1 MKNRTEYDT
10 AHKTTFVT
18 RRSAVGF
25 SPGQHRPLSKESPKR
40 DKPMDYDFAS
50 LDVLIVEPSAMQA
63 KVVRHACENLGI
75 RSLRGASRADE
86 ALAQMRARVPSV
98 VISALYLPDAS
109 GTELVAAMRDD
120 TALREVPFVL
130 VSSETRP
137 QALDPVRQSGVCGI
151 VPKPFTVEQ
160 LARALRATVDFLGDD
175 AEDDSDFDA
184 ESLRV
189 LLVDDSGNARRFMR
203 RVLENLGIRDIVE
216 AENGKQAAALLTETL
231 FDLIVTDYNMPE
243 MDGREFVEHVR
254 HKSWQQSV
262 PVLMVTS
269 ESDQGRLAAVAE
281 AGVSGICDKPFEPAV
296 VRRLLA
302 GMLASSSN

>member
-1 MKNRTEYDT
+1 
-10 AHKTTFVT
+10 
-18 RRSAVGF
+18 
-25 SPGQHRPLSKESPKR
+25 
-40 DKPMDYDFAS
+40 MDYDFAS

-63 KVVRHACENLGI
+63 KVVRHACESLGM
-75 RSLRGASRADE
+75 RSLRCVGRADE
-86 ALAQMRARVPSV
+86 ALARMREQVPSIV
-98 VISALYLPDAS
+98 VSALYLPDAS
-109 GTELVAAMRDD
+109 GTELVASMRGDVL
-120 TALREVPFVL
+120 LREVPFVL

-151 VPKPFTVEQ
+151 LPKPFSVDQ

-175 AEDDSDFDA
+175 TAGGSDFDG

-216 AENGKQAAALLTETL
+216 AENGREAAALLAETMV
-231 FDLIVTDYNMPE
+231 DLIVTDYNMPE

-302 GMLASSSN
+302 GMLAAPAR

>member
-1 MKNRTEYDT
+1 
-10 AHKTTFVT
+10 
-18 RRSAVGF
+18 
-25 SPGQHRPLSKESPKR
+25 
-40 DKPMDYDFAS
+40 MDYDFAS

-63 KVVRHACENLGI
+63 KVVRQACESLGM
-75 RSLRGASRADE
+75 RNPRCAVRADD
-86 ALAQMRARVPSV
+86 ALARMRERVPSV
-98 VISALYLPDAS
+98 VISALYLPGAS
-109 GTELVAAMRDD
+109 GTELVASMRGDD
-120 TALREVPFVL
+120 ALRDVPFVL

-137 QALDPVRQSGVCGI
+137 QALDPVRQSGVCAI
-151 VPKPFTVEQ
+151 VPKPFTAAQ
-160 LARALRATVDFLGDD
+160 LQRALRATIDFLGDVGTH
-175 AEDDSDFDA
+175 EPDFDG

-203 RVLENLGIRDIVE
+203 RVLENLGIRDIIE
-216 AENGKQAAALLTETL
+216 AENGREAAGLMAETMV
-231 FDLIVTDYNMPE
+231 DLIVTDYNMPE